1 MYTRFYNS
9 IINPKEIVNFR
20 NDSLVKVFLYLLF
33 FALLL
38 STTPV
43 IKVLT
48 FDGVEEN
55 TKEIVKR
62 DFEDVNDT
70 CVIEDAYMTCEKQES
85 TLLYKDLLFAVYTDS
100 FSNFNES
107 IYSEN
112 GYNFVLY
119 EDAIHVVI
127 GGTDAFSLKLSDLP
141 EEFQNLDFSLYNT
154 DPNLFFENVFD
165 GIDEFLLENH
175 IIWGTMIVVFDFVS
189 NFTLFLIFVL
199 ISAWMLRMRY
209 PEVRFKHLWVM
220 TVYSS
225 TALYIILII
234 NSLYNLSFFVVVILL
249 IVAFR
254 QNSQLS
260 MELYRR
266 LRKKP

>member
-20 NDSLVKVFLYLLF
+20 NDSLVKVFLYLMF

-38 STTPV
+38 STTPI

-48 FDGVEEN
+48 FDGIEEN
-55 TKEIVKR
+55 TKEVIKR
-62 DFEDVNDT
+62 DFNDVNDT
-70 CVIEDAYMTCEKQES
+70 CIITESVMSCEKQES
-85 TLLYKDLLFAVYTDS
+85 TLLYEDLMFSVYTDS
-100 FSNFNES
+100 YSNFNPS
-107 IYSEN
+107 IYTES
-112 GYNFVLY
+112 GYNLVFYDDSL
-119 EDAIHVVI
+119 HVVI
-127 GGTDAFSLKLSDLP
+127 SGNDALSILVSDLP
-141 EEFQNLDFSLYNT
+141 EEFHNLDFSLYQT
-154 DPNLFFENVFD
+154 DPNAFFDSVFD
-165 GIDEFLLENH
+165 GIDDFLVTNH
-175 IIWGTMIVVFDFVS
+175 TYWGSGIIIIDFVS
-189 NFTLFLIFVL
+189 NVTLFLLFVL
-199 ISAWMLRMRY
+199 LSSWMLRMRY
-209 PEVRFKHLWVM
+209 QEVRFKQLWIM

-225 TALYIILII
+225 TALYLILII
-234 NSLYNLSFFVVVILL
+234 NSLYNLSFFIVVILL